1 MFLNRLQTVES
12 HNSSHTNN
20 ILLITAACD
29 KFCGIFSN
37 LPSEFW
43 RSVLAE
49 QWYLNETELAYMPDK
64 YV

>member
-1 MFLNRLQTVES
+1 MES
-12 HNSSHTNN
+12 RNSSLTN
-20 ILLITAACD
+20 IYYTTTACE

-43 RSVLAE
+43 RGVLAA

-64 YV
+64 YVFNM